1 MFISYANSS
10 LYYHIVDRLIS
21 DHYLCLQVV
30 QEEEEVTLETMTT
43 AADAL
48 DKLSESDDVTI
59 TDTTMT
65 TVVEVA
71 NTINLNSDV
80 QADKEAEA
88 KTATK

>member
-1 MFISYANSS
+1 MWTRVCITT
-10 LYYHIVDRLIS
+10 LLTDKLI
-21 DHYLCLQVV
+21 DLKYLNLCLQVV